1 MIRLEAIIS
10 LDWIEF
16 VSALLSRVSP
26 DTSVVLRNPRG
37 ISRLI
42 TGGSTLNLTSAFQ
55 IHPDAV
61 DPLRVFL
68 GNHTSDLVYYVG
80 LTVYLESV
88 YGTFS
93 IPYCYQF
100 PGNTIAAC
108 PSSRAP
114 SAGGLRG
121 GSDQTRSKRSN

>member
-68 GNHTSDLVYYVG
+68 GNHTNLVYYVG
-80 LTVYLESV
+80 LTVYLDSV

-93 IPYCYQF
+93 IPCCYQF

-114 SAGGLRG
+114 SGGGLRG
-121 GSDQTRSKRSN
+121 G